1 MPVIVDSSAI
11 IALIQGEAPYTERI
25 AAVLAG
31 DRSPGMSAA
40 NALEC
45 LIVLTN
51 RHGMLARTV
60 FDRLRTEINLG
71 LRPLTAEHVAVAH
84 RAYVQYGKGRHP
96 AALNYGDTMAYA
108 TAKLAH
114 EPLIAVGNDFP
125 QTDLEFNGVVGYWPT
140 T

>member
-1 MPVIVDSSAI
+1 MIVDSSAI
-11 IALIQGEAPYTERI
+11 IALIQGEAPYTEQI
-25 AAVLAG
+25 AAALAG
-31 DRSPGMSAA
+31 DQSPVISAA
-40 NALEC
+40 NAVEC

-51 RHGMLARTV
+51 RHGLIARTV

-71 LRPLTAEHVAVAH
+71 LQPFTAEHVSVAH
-84 RAYVQYGKGRHP
+84 GAYVRYGKGRHP
-96 AALNYGDTMAYA
+96 AALNYGDSMAYA

-125 QTDLEFNGVVGYWPT
+125 QTDLEFDGVVGYWPT